1 MVDRRDNLQ
10 EAGGLSR
17 CSLVAWLELT
27 VRQGAQT
34 EHWRQRRTER
44 GDADCWGERG
54 REQEGRRKAP
64 PKRQRR
70 NCRPQIMTIPPS
82 QGTTPGVLP
91 GFSGPAMKLFRK
103 DDISTKKDKDKEVQ
117 YEEPPD
123 GGWGWLVVL
132 HCFLVNVLVMGTLK
146 TFGIFFLAFQD
157 EFGGSAESIS
167 WIGSIMSSLRLSGAP
182 IASVACAK
190 VGTRVTS
197 ITGAVLV
204 SSGFLISIF
213 ANSVVFLYI
222 SMGVIVG
229 MGFALLYQSFSVV
242 TALYF
247 RKRLATAYAIG
258 RSGMGLTF
266 ALAPFTQLL
275 LDQYAWQGALLI
287 LGGLMLNLVATGLL
301 LRPIQVKTPTA
312 TSCASPSQKSPAVS
326 LKSSTEKDNAK
337 SCLNASSHFS
347 NGVSKSDSLPSP
359 PRPPL
364 KEIECTQETKEHL
377 ENPELNRLVLNGHE
391 THQDVGPC
399 KPAADGSLELNG
411 TTNGSTPVGL
421 PSICASTPSEESAP
435 KAKVLDFSLLKD
447 PFFCIYTW
455 SLVFSQLAYF
465 IPYFHLS
472 ARARTLG
479 IDPMDASFIISVAG
493 ITETIAQLASGWVTD
508 RNLFHKYH
516 YHKAYLILCG
526 LVNLLSPLATSYIL
540 LMVYAVFF
548 AIFCGGYMALLLPV
562 LVDLVGAEKLN
573 NSMGFS
579 MFFVGLGCLTGPPL
593 AGFLYDYMQTYDCSF
608 YLAGLCYLLSSL
620 SLFLEP
626 LAQRWRARQ
635 NEVYRAKAAQ
645 SGCRTNGCFAPDRPH
660 NGVV

>member
-1 MVDRRDNLQ
+1 MN
-10 EAGGLSR
+10 
-17 CSLVAWLELT
+17 
-27 VRQGAQT
+27 
-34 EHWRQRRTER
+34 
-44 GDADCWGERG
+44 
-54 REQEGRRKAP
+54 
-64 PKRQRR
+64 
-70 NCRPQIMTIPPS
+70 
-82 QGTTPGVLP
+82 
-91 GFSGPAMKLFRK
+91 LFRK
-103 DDISTKKDKDKEVQ
+103 DAMTSKKDKEKEIQ
-117 YEEPPD
+117 YEDPPD
-123 GGWGWLVVL
+123 GGWGWMVVL

-146 TFGIFFLAFQD
+146 SFGIFFVAFQD

-182 IASVACAK
+182 LASVACAK
-190 VGTRVTS
+190 VGARVTS

-204 SSGFLISIF
+204 SGGFLLSIF

-229 MGFALLYQSFSVV
+229 MGFALLYQAFSVV

-275 LDQYAWQGALLI
+275 LDRYAWQGAMLI
-287 LGGLMLNLVATGLL
+287 LSGLMLNLVASGML
-301 LRPIQVKTPTA
+301 LRPINVKPPVSNPTSSA
-312 TSCASPSQKSPAVS
+312 IQKSPAVS
-326 LKSSTEKDNAK
+326 LKSSSEKEYSKN
-337 SCLNASSHFS
+337 CLNGSTHVS
-347 NGVSKSDSLPSP
+347 NGVSKSDCLQSP
-359 PRPPL
+359 PPSHRDTVNVGGQ
-364 KEIECTQETKEHL
+364 CTQGL
-377 ENPELNRLVLNGHE
+377 QDQSVNPELTRLVLNGVNGHE
-391 THQDVGPC
+391 PHHDLGQC
-399 KPAADGSLELNG
+399 KPTTPDCSAELNG
-411 TTNGSTPVGL
+411 SMNGSTIVGF
-421 PSICASTPSEESAP
+421 SSHASSPSEVTVT

-472 ARARTLG
+472 ARARTLD
-479 IDPMDASFIISVAG
+479 IDAMDASFIISVAG

-516 YHKAYLILCG
+516 FHKAYLILCG
-526 LVNLLSPLATSYIL
+526 LVNLLSPLATSYML

-562 LVDLVGAEKLN
+562 LVDLVGSEKLN

-593 AGFLYDYMQTYDCSF
+593 AGFLYDYTQTYDCSF

-620 SLFLEP
+620 SLFMEP
-626 LAQRWRARQ
+626 LAQRWKAKRKLSQAKRA
-635 NEVYRAKAAQ
+635 ESSCK
-645 SGCRTNGCFAPDRPH
+645 TNGCFTPERLQ
-660 NGVV
+660 NGAV

>member
-1 MVDRRDNLQ
+1 
-10 EAGGLSR
+10 
-17 CSLVAWLELT
+17 
-27 VRQGAQT
+27 
-34 EHWRQRRTER
+34 
-44 GDADCWGERG
+44 
-54 REQEGRRKAP
+54 
-64 PKRQRR
+64 
-70 NCRPQIMTIPPS
+70 
-82 QGTTPGVLP
+82 
-91 GFSGPAMKLFRK
+91 MKLFRK
-103 DDISTKKDKDKEVQ
+103 DEMSTKKDKNKEIE

-204 SSGFLISIF
+204 SGGFLISIF
-213 ANSVVFLYI
+213 ANSVAFLYI

-247 RKRLATAYAIG
+247 RKKLATAYSIG

-275 LDQYAWQGALLI
+275 LDKYAWQGALLI

-301 LRPIQVKTPTA
+301 LRPIQVKPPT
-312 TSCASPSQKSPAVS
+312 SRCVSPSQKSPAVS
-326 LKSSTEKDNAK
+326 LKSSSEKEISK
-337 SCLNASSHFS
+337 SCLNGSSHLS
-347 NGVSKSDSLPSP
+347 NGISKSDSLPSP
-359 PRPPL
+359 PLEELP
-364 KEIECTQETKEHL
+364 CTQETKEQL
-377 ENPELNRLVLNGHE
+377 ENLELKRMVLKDHE
-391 THQDVGPC
+391 APND
-399 KPAADGSLELNG
+399 KPAAASQELNG
-411 TTNGSTPVGL
+411 ISNGSTPVGL
-421 PSICASTPSEESAP
+421 APVHPSTQSEEMIL
-435 KAKVLDFSLLKD
+435 KTKVLDFSLLKD

-472 ARARTLG
+472 ARARNLG

-540 LMVYAVFF
+540 LMVYAIFF

-562 LVDLVGAEKLN
+562 LVDLVGVEKLN

-593 AGFLYDYMQTYDCSF
+593 AGFLYDYTQTYDCSF

-620 SLFLEP
+620 SLFMEP
-626 LAQRWRARQ
+626 LAQRWKGRPSKACQ
-635 NEVYRAKAAQ
+635 DKAAH
-645 SGCRTNGCFAPDRPH
+645 SGCRTNGCFSPEHQR
-660 NGVV
+660 NGLV